1 MRLQMATP
9 WNAVIAETRHI
20 AEQYMDAF
28 GLSIGLIVVANAVS
42 NAIEDLSEKVEALSD
57 LILFPQEED

>member
-1 MRLQMATP
+1 MSTIIGAAL
-9 WNAVIAETRHI
+9 IA
-20 AEQYMDAF
+20 
-28 GLSIGLIVVANAVS
+28 IGLIVVANAVS